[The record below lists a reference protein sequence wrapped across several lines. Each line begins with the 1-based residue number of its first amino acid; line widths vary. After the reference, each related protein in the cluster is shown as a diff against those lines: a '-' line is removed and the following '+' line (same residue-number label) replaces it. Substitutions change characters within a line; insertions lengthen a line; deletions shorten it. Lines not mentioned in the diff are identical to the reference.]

1 MAHAMSTRVMRAMG
15 ACHRARTR
23 YAPVRAGGRRQLDG
37 PRQRVVW
44 GGGRTAGIPG
54 RDPTRVGLVLASG
67 NAASPLRPL
76 AGAGGRHF
84 HATSGAWRRASGRG
98 RCGVVGAR
106 VDTCVRRRGP
116 GAAPC
121 IACETHS
128 SRAIATSLLRREAAT
143 RSAAGLLRIARTT
156 PTRDRG
162 GARHRRGTAQRTA
175 RMLTATLSSSASAAA
190 ARPAPHARRP
200 TTSTPTAR
208 VGVCVR
214 APAAVRLSGARS
226 AFVRSSGGGG
236 AATLTACA
244 GRRTTVAPSRRTM
257 RVRRPRQP
265 LRRRNPGGLGSTRQ
279 RLVPPPPVRVV
290 LTNRLLFRQRGIP
303 HHAKLQSLCC
313 YIPNRLSLPR
323 RRWSG
328 GWRATGAH

>member
-1 MAHAMSTRVMRAMG
+1 MGLVSGSCGAEGERRV
-15 ACHRARTR
+15 
-23 YAPVRAGGRRQLDG
+23 YP
-37 PRQRVVW
+37 
-44 GGGRTAGIPG
+44 AGIPPGSYWCWPAAMGVTPTAARWG
-54 RDPTRVGLVLASG
+54 RGAALSCDERGDERAAAVD
-67 NAASPLRPL
+67 AASSAHASIRAYDD
-76 AGAGGRHF
+76 AGPAR
-84 HATSGAWRRASGRG
+84 RRA
-98 RCGVVGAR
+98 A
-106 VDTCVRRRGP
+106 
-116 GAAPC
+116 
-121 IACETHS
+121 ACETHS

-143 RSAAGLLRIARTT
+143 RSAAGLLRVARTT

-175 RMLTATLSSSASAAA
+175 RMLTATLSSSTSAAA

-214 APAAVRLSGARS
+214 ASAAVRLSGARS

-244 GRRTTVAPSRRTM
+244 GRRTTVAPSRRAM

-290 LTNRLLFRQRGIP
+290 AHKPPPLPTTRHPTPREAP
-303 HHAKLQSLCC
+303 VPCC
-313 YIPNRLSLPR
+313 HLPNRLSLPR

-328 GWRATGAH
+328 GWVSDGRALTHAAALPDARRCAR